1 MNPISEYSIFV
12 DESGE
17 REYGDRTSAY
27 FVYNGNILK
36 NKNIR
41 VVEEE
46 IKKIKLAF
54 FDDESVEF
62 KSNWFRIP
70 KERKKR
76 YLEPHDLTETEF
88 KIVTKEI
95 YRVLKES
102 PITIIA
108 SVIDKKLMI
117 KKYRERAYNPSSF
130 AYEILMERYQFYLSS
145 VDGYGKVIMDD
156 ISGKT
161 PTGSQYKKLIKSLH
175 PKIYSYGT
183 TIQKVKIDRVPNP
196 PSFWPSTKSNILQ
209 LSDICAYNVFRQFRE
224 YGKVG
229 IVR

>member
-1 MNPISEYSIFV
+1 MNPILEYSIFI

-27 FVYNGNILK
+27 FVYNGIILK

-76 YLEPHDLTETEF
+76 YLTF
-88 KIVTKEI
+88 
-95 YRVLKES
+95 
-102 PITIIA
+102 
-108 SVIDKKLMI
+108 
-117 KKYRERAYNPSSF
+117 
-130 AYEILMERYQFYLSS
+130 
-145 VDGYGKVIMDD
+145 
-156 ISGKT
+156 
-161 PTGSQYKKLIKSLH
+161 
-175 PKIYSYGT
+175 
-183 TIQKVKIDRVPNP
+183 
-196 PSFWPSTKSNILQ
+196 
-209 LSDICAYNVFRQFRE
+209 
-224 YGKVG
+224 
-229 IVR
+229 